1 MAFSHQYHFFS
12 DISNHCSASSGL
24 WKGCL
29 SLLMTPLLSDGEK
42 RSPQHP
48 HPSPVRTGPVTA
60 TCAPWDL
67 GVLEDQ
73 DGTISSGERDW
84 QESRAWFSSSQ
95 VTKRNREDTRR
106 YPMKQEKVFHD
117 WHPLNSASRYQ
128 DQHNKRQCYLPCFV
142 WVSHSGGLLNVHFS
156 GIYTSRLEMEKERDR
171 GIFGCEVLDQC
182 ILLPEPERVLWLHRS
197 LKALSKWPQ
206 PLSQQ

>member
-1 MAFSHQYHFFS
+1 MLKGGPYTISVVKHLYIVHFSLDFSLKMAFSHQYHFFS

-24 WKGCL
+24 WKRCL
-29 SLLMTPLLSDGEK
+29 SLLMTLLSDGER

-48 HPSPVRTGPVTA
+48 HPSPVRTGPVIA

-117 WHPLNSASRYQ
+117 WHPLNKCKSLPRSAQQTSM
-128 DQHNKRQCYLPCFV
+128 LPSVFCV
-142 WVSHSGGLLNVHFS
+142 GFS
-156 GIYTSRLEMEKERDR
+156 FWRTS
-171 GIFGCEVLDQC
+171 
-182 ILLPEPERVLWLHRS
+182 
-197 LKALSKWPQ
+197 
-206 PLSQQ
+206 